1 MGDPLLNV
9 SFFGVRGSTPCSCD
23 ANRRYG
29 GNTSCVALE
38 APGHAPIVFDL
49 GTGLRFWGET
59 LDTAAPFVGS
69 ALVTHIHW
77 DHVQGL
83 PFFTPVL
90 KPGASFDI
98 YGPPQAEE
106 GSLGQA
112 FNEFMRPPFFPV
124 TTKDLL
130 GDIRFHDVANEDLEL
145 DGAKVKVRP
154 VPHVGLTNGYRVEM
168 GGATVAYLSDHQMPL
183 DGSHGVQDSVLELC
197 DGVDV
202 LIHDAQYTVDEFP
215 MKASWGHCTADY
227 AVHVAKEA
235 GARRLVLFH
244 HDPLHDDD
252 DVDRI
257 VERAGALPEAD
268 GIEVIGAR
276 EGLVISFP

>member
-1 MGDPLLNV
+1 
-9 SFFGVRGSTPCSCD
+9 
-23 ANRRYG
+23 
-29 GNTSCVALE
+29 VALE
-38 APGHAPIVFDL
+38 APGHAPIVLDL

-59 LDTAAPFVGS
+59 LDSDAPFVGS

-90 KPGASFDI
+90 KPGACFDI
-98 YGPPQAEE
+98 YGPPQPDE
-106 GSLGQA
+106 GSLGEA
-112 FNEFMRPPFFPV
+112 FGEFMRPPFFPV

-130 GDIRFHDVANEDLEL
+130 GDIRFHDVGSEDLEL

-183 DGSHGVQDSVLELC
+183 DGSHDVSDAVLELS
-197 DGVDV
+197 DGVDL
-202 LIHDAQYTVDEFP
+202 LIHDAQYTKEEFP
-215 MKASWGHCTADY
+215 QKASWGHCTFDY

-235 GARRLVLFH
+235 GARRLALFH

-252 DVDRI
+252 FVDDIVDR
-257 VERAGALPEAD
+257 AAALPEAD